1 MKVKYVK
8 LEDKGITKEMLE
20 EFPIVANSNYNNIY
34 DLGYIIEKGK
44 IYKAYYSG
52 C

>member
-1 MKVKYVK
+1 MKIKYVK

-20 EFPIVANSNYNNIY
+20 EFPIVARSNYNNIY
-34 DLGYIIEKGK
+34 DLGYIIEKRK